1 MTVNGIFSAIGA
13 LLLIA
18 LVYVLV
24 KNYKGTSSGIS
35 SLGTAGAGLI
45 KAATGQA

>member
-1 MTVNGIFSAIGA
+1 MSVNGIFSAIGA

-24 KNYKGTSSGIS
+24 KNYKGTASGIT
-35 SLGTAGAGLI
+35 SLGTSGATII
-45 KAATGQA
+45 KAATGQG